1 MNPNYSSPRHFAQ
14 THVSNGAPFYHP
26 QKDSHPTFTGPNYPK
41 SPNSAHF
48 IPGPL
53 PLNSKSYIV
62 KPQYEPIKTNGN
74 SSGYLKTNNELT
86 SPQNSNMAFNQM
98 FSKNSS
104 EMTKSSFHDN
114 NRFAELN
121 NPMGMPESKVQVS
134 NTPTRRQPRFSEP
147 AMFDSP
153 Y

>member
-1 MNPNYSSPRHFAQ
+1 
-14 THVSNGAPFYHP
+14 
-26 QKDSHPTFTGPNYPK
+26 
-41 SPNSAHF
+41 
-48 IPGPL
+48 
-53 PLNSKSYIV
+53 
-62 KPQYEPIKTNGN
+62 
-74 SSGYLKTNNELT
+74 
-86 SPQNSNMAFNQM
+86 M

-153 Y
+153 YQPIQDTKASFIPYVKKEPQPPKEEQQEVHFYKKQINTPEQPK